1 MDTPT
6 RNTPRTWRRLA
17 VVVLIA
23 VTLAAAYRYVTRPTP
38 LPVRLWTVDRG
49 RVEASVAN
57 TRAGT
62 IEACRRSHLTPDV
75 GGKVAHLPVKEGD
88 RVKTGQVL
96 LEIWHQDLEAQV
108 ELAKSEARSAQARV
122 EEACLLAAV
131 AQREAQRQ
139 VGLRQKHVTSEEQA
153 DRAVTDAKAREAACR
168 AAHASAAV
176 STARVA
182 VVEAEM
188 ARTILTAPFDGII
201 AKVNAELGEFVT
213 PSPPGIPTPP
223 AVDLIDDRCLYV
235 SAPIDEVDAP
245 AIRVN
250 MDACV
255 TLDAFPRRR
264 CTAKVRRI
272 APYVLEKEK
281 QARTVEVEVE
291 LTDPKDVE
299 GLLVGYSAD
308 IEVVLETHDDVLRVP
323 TEAVLEG
330 YRVLVYREADS
341 RLEERRFTPGLSNWR
356 FTEVAAGLEAG
367 ERVVVS
373 VGREGVQADAYV
385 APEPSET
392 AQSSQR
398 DKP

>member
-17 VVVLIA
+17 VAMLIA
-23 VTLAAAYRYVTRPTP
+23 AALAAVYRYVSRPTP

-75 GGKVAHLPVKEGD
+75 GGKVARLPVQEGD
-88 RVKTGQVL
+88 RVKANQVL
-96 LEIWHQDLEAQV
+96 LELWNEDLKAQIQ
-108 ELAKSEARSAQARV
+108 LAESEARAAQARV

-131 AQREAQRQ
+131 AEREARRQ
-139 VGLRQKHVTSEEQA
+139 IGLRQKNVTSEEQA

-168 AAHASAAV
+168 AARAGANV
-176 STARVA
+176 STSRIAMLKA
-182 VVEAEM
+182 DM
-188 ARTILTAPFDGII
+188 ARTILKAPFDGII

-223 AVDLIDDRCLYV
+223 AVDLIDDHCLYV

-245 AIRVN
+245 AIRVD

-264 CTAKVRRI
+264 CSGKVRRI

-281 QARTVEVEVE
+281 QARTVEVEVA
-291 LTDPKDVE
+291 LTNPTDLE

-341 RLEERRFTPGLSNWR
+341 RLEERHFMPGLSNWR
-356 FTEVAAGLEAG
+356 FTEVTSGLEAG

-385 APEPSET
+385 VPEPST
-392 AQSSQR
+392 STQPSQR
-398 DKP
+398 DEP